1 MSDRKQLLIV
11 EDQDE
16 AALFVSQILQDN
28 DYEYQVARNGV
39 DALAAMR
46 QNRPDLVLL
55 DIMMPRKSGIHVF
68 REMKSDPELKDVP
81 IVMVT
86 GTSQVTGVD
95 LHTGVGEPKQD
106 EGDIVV
112 RRFGSVLGEKIKD
125 LTPDGLI
132 EKPINP
138 TLLIKEIQ
146 GLLS

>member
-1 MSDRKQLLIV
+1 MSDRRQVLIV
-11 EDQDE
+11 EDQEE
-16 AALFVSQILQDN
+16 AVLFVSQILLDN
-28 DYEYQVARNGV
+28 DYDYQVARNGV

-55 DIMMPRKSGIHVF
+55 DVMMPRKSGINVF
-68 REMKSDPELKDVP
+68 REMKNDPDLKDIP
-81 IVMVT
+81 IVVVT
-86 GTSQVTGVD
+86 GASQVTGVD
-95 LHTGVGEPKQD
+95 LHTGKEAPKQD
-106 EGDIVV
+106 EGDVV
-112 RRFGSVLGEKIKD
+112 ARQFGSVLGEKIRD